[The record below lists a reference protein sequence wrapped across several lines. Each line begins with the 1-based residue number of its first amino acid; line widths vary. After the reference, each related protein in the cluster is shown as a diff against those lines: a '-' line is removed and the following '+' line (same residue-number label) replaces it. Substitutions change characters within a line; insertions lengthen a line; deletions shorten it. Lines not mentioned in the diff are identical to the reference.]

1 MKYLASLS
9 ALTISRQPE
18 DGAEAPL
25 TCARV
30 AMAGQRAALEWTK
43 AEIDRGSCL
52 DPLRYPLTSGLIEPR
67 SDVLGGLHG
76 FLADSLPDAWGM
88 RLLARRLRR
97 DGVGLETLSCVQK
110 LSLVGHHGR
119 GALLYDPCNE
129 DTAEDLVSERTADID
144 GLARAASLIMT
155 ATDASESEQVTR
167 LLELL
172 GSGSGGAR
180 PKAHVDL
187 DGEAWIV
194 KFPGPT
200 DTSDIG
206 PIEHVYMQMAQA
218 CGLDVMPSR
227 LVASTLGPG
236 WFATKRF
243 DRKLGGG
250 RIHMVSLCGALEAP
264 SGITAIGYDTFL
276 RATMAI
282 TRNVIDVEAVFSRMI
297 FNILACNRDDHS
309 RQHAFLQD
317 THGNWRLAPA
327 YDLTFSHGPG
337 GEHELD
343 IDGEAR
349 KPTRTHVMGLAKR
362 HGVSSQKIDFTID
375 AVRSALAEWEN
386 LAKQTGV
393 SATSRTDIAT
403 TLAKI
408 DQDFQS

>member
-1 MKYLASLS
+1 MKHLIGLS

-18 DGAEAPL
+18 DGTQAPL
-25 TCARV
+25 PCARV
-30 AMAGQRAALEWTK
+30 AMAGQRAALEWTP
-43 AEIDRGSCL
+43 AEIQRGSCP
-52 DPLRYPLTSGLIEPR
+52 DPLRYPLTPGLIEAR
-67 SDVLGGLHG
+67 SGVLGGLQG

-97 DGVGLETLSCVQK
+97 DGVGLETLSCVQR

-119 GALLYDPCNE
+119 GALLYDPCN
-129 DTAEDLVSERTADID
+129 DDMAEDLVSERTADID
-144 GLARAASLIMT
+144 GLARAANLIMT
-155 ATDASESEQVTR
+155 AADTPESEPLTR

-172 GSGSGGAR
+172 GSGSGGSR

-194 KFPGPT
+194 KFPGPS
-200 DTSDIG
+200 DPVDIG
-206 PIEHVYMQMAQA
+206 PIEEVYLQMARA
-218 CGLDVMPSR
+218 CGLDVMSSR
-227 LVASTLGPG
+227 LIASSQGPG

-243 DRKLGGG
+243 DRTNGGG

-282 TRNVIDVEAVFSRMI
+282 TRNAIDVEAVFLRMI

-317 THGNWRLAPA
+317 TQGNWRLAPA

-337 GEHELD
+337 SEHELD
-343 IDGEAR
+343 VDGEAPR
-349 KPTRTHVMGLAKR
+349 PTRSHVLKLAKR
-362 HGVSSQKIDFTID
+362 HGVATQKIDAMID
-375 AVRSALAEWEN
+375 AVRSALAEWEH

-393 SATSRTDIAT
+393 SATSRTDIAM

-408 DQDFQS
+408 DRDFQS